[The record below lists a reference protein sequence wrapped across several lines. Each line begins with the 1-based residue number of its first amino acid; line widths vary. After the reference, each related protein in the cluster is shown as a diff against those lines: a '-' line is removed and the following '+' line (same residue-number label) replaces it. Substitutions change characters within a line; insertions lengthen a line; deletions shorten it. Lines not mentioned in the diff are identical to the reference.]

1 MSLFG
6 IAWRTIRQR
15 LLTSGLTALSLALG
29 VAGYQGAQ
37 HLVVLPQC
45 RAACAEANQ
54 QFLWLYAGQRGPTRP
69 AACVCTGDLRI
80 ETSGPDWMMFAAAV
94 LGFGALWAFARL
106 LPADEPPPG

>member
-1 MSLFG
+1 MAVRRGPAGLLLFP
-6 IAWRTIRQR
+6 
-15 LLTSGLTALSLALG
+15 LSLASA

-45 RAACAEANQ
+45 RAACAEAHQ

-94 LGFGALWAFARL
+94 LGFGALWAFAYL
-106 LPADEPPPG
+106 LSADESSG